1 MCLLAFYGNSFLD
14 CSNWVGG
21 FVYGF
26 LMVVKSFQ
34 HMCVRS
40 HISVPASCVCPVCSN
55 SDSAFLSQNSKGFC
69 ARLTTAPLREAEPAL
84 ACQAWSQTLGGNA
97 KCNMGPARMLGRSVF
112 WLQVQGEWLRPRLVG
127 GPFVQ
132 RGKVVADTLWAT
144 LDPIIYQHTHQP
156 GLSGLH

>member
-1 MCLLAFYGNSFLD
+1 MCLPAFYDNSFLD
-14 CSNWVGG
+14 SSNWVGG

-26 LMVVKSFQ
+26 LIVVKSFQ

-40 HISVPASCVCPVCSN
+40 HISAPASCMSPVFSN

-97 KCNMGPARMLGRSVF
+97 KCNMGPSQDVGAVDFLVTGAGRVAAAPTRR
-112 WLQVQGEWLRPRLVG
+112 RPLLCNVG
-127 GPFVQ
+127 
-132 RGKVVADTLWAT
+132 KSL
-144 LDPIIYQHTHQP
+144 LTHSEP
-156 GLSGLH
+156 H

>member
-1 MCLLAFYGNSFLD
+1 
-14 CSNWVGG
+14 
-21 FVYGF
+21 
-26 LMVVKSFQ
+26 MVVKSFQ

-97 KCNMGPARMLGRSVF
+97 KCNMGHGQDVGAVDFLVTGAGRVSVALTRRRSLCATWESRCWHTLSHIRPNNLSAHTPARTVWSALERNTS
-112 WLQVQGEWLRPRLVG
+112 Q
-127 GPFVQ
+127 
-132 RGKVVADTLWAT
+132 
-144 LDPIIYQHTHQP
+144 
-156 GLSGLH
+156 SGNT